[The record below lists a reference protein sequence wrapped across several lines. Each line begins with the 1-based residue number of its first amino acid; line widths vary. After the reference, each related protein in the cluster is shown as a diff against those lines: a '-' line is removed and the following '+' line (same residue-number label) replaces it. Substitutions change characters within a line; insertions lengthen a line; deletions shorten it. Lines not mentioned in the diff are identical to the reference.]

1 MRSTHDPQ
9 PQGLYTPAYEHD
21 ACGTGFVASI
31 DGVPSHWIVQ
41 SAVQCVCNVTHR
53 GAVSADAK
61 TGDGAGILTQ
71 IPHALFA
78 KALKALKAKPV
89 ALGDL
94 GVGVIFLPQGSSR
107 AKAERIVENT
117 VTKSGLHFIGWRDVP
132 VDPSVLGD
140 KALKTQPVIRHALVS
155 RPSTIPQ
162 DDVERRLFLVR
173 RRIEQAWEREQLA
186 DCYIPSFSSKTIVYK
201 GLFVAPQLSLF
212 YTDLSDPDYTS
223 AIAVFHQRYS
233 TNTFPNWFLAQ
244 PFRFLGHNGE
254 INTLQGNR
262 NWMAAREPE
271 LSSKLWGKE
280 LKELFPI
287 VQAGGSDSMSLD
299 NVLELLVMSG
309 RDVLHAM
316 MMLVPDAWQ
325 GMVEM
330 DPLVRAFHQYH
341 ALLVEPW
348 DGPAA
353 LAFTDGTI
361 VGATLDRNGLRPARY
376 WVTKDRVVIMA
387 SEVGVIEIEPSRI
400 IEKGRLGPGHVI
412 AVDTKRHR
420 LLTDREVKQE
430 FAGAHPHSAWV
441 EKGVVP
447 IERILNGN
455 IADDPTTR
463 LGLPKAD
470 RLQATSEGQ
479 ARLKPA
485 SGWQAGG
492 WDEVIVEPASLI
504 RHQIAVGITQEEVQM
519 FLEPMAKTGK
529 EPIWSMGD
537 DAPLSVL
544 STKAKPLFTYFK
556 QLFAQVTN
564 PPIDPIREELVMSLN
579 TLLGARP
586 NMLEEGAPS
595 KRVLLTKSPLLVPQ
609 EFSAIRS
616 LRHSDLKAATIPI
629 HFEVAK
635 GAKGLRSALK
645 RVCEQAVKA
654 VDAGATILILS
665 DRGVDAAKAQI
676 PSLLATAAVHHHLIR
691 AGRRMKTSI
700 VVEAGDVHEVHQ
712 VACLIGYGASAVY
725 PYLAYQTIK
734 SLQQAGRFGEMPY
747 DEALAHFRKAI
758 NQGVLKIMSK
768 MGISTV
774 GSYRG
779 AQIFEALGISKE
791 LIDECFSGTPS
802 RIGGITY
809 EHIADEVLAW
819 HREAYEMKEPLHLE
833 EGGFYKYRRDGEYHA
848 FNPET
853 VRFLQQSIKTG
864 DYETYKKFA
873 ASVNNRPPTALRDL
887 LDVKPLGKPVPIDE
901 VEPIEVITKRFVTA
915 SISYGALS
923 LEAHETLA
931 IAMNRIGGKSG
942 SGEGGEDPA
951 RYHPTDPNMNRSSA
965 IKQVASGRFGV
976 TPEYLMSARELEI
989 KMAQGSKPGE
999 GGQLPG
1005 HKVSPDIARV
1015 RHTIAGISLIS
1026 PPPHHDIYSIEDLKQ
1041 LIYDLKMINPA
1052 ARVNVKLVSE
1062 AGVGTIAAG
1071 VAKGHADTV
1080 LISGHDGGTGASP
1093 LSSIKNAGLPWELG
1107 LAETQQTLRLNG
1119 LREKVIVRTDGGM
1132 KIGRDIL
1139 IAAVFGAEEYGF
1151 GTAAVVA
1158 TGCVMTRQCHLNT
1171 CPVGVA
1177 TQDPTLRAR
1186 FTGTPEMVVN
1196 YMRFIA
1202 QELREYMALLGVRTL
1217 DELIG
1222 RTELLIR
1229 RKVSL
1234 EGKAATVNLDALMVS
1249 VDVGPRIH
1257 TQPRN
1262 DERDEPL
1269 DDRLIKDAA
1278 SALDGKGKVKLSYA
1292 IRNTNRTVGARLAGE
1307 IAKRY
1312 GDKGLPIATI
1322 EVTFKGVAGQSFGAF
1337 CINGVRLTLIGEAN
1351 DYVGKGIAGGELIV
1365 RPPDESPFA
1374 WHKNVIIGNTCLY
1387 GATGGVLYAAGR
1399 AGERFAVRN
1408 SGGMAVVEG
1417 LGDHGCEY
1425 MTGGIVLV
1433 LGETG
1438 RNFGAGMTGGR
1449 AYVLDQERVFEKR
1462 VNLELVELHRLEG
1475 AEDID
1480 NVRTLLERHFVATKS
1495 NRALEILSNWEDHQ
1509 ELFWMVVPRG
1519 SGAKL
1524 EMAVS
1529 AKEG

>member
-1 MRSTHDPQ
+1 MSPSHYPQ
-9 PQGLYTPAYEHD
+9 SRGLYDPAYEHD

-31 DGVPSHWIVQ
+31 DGAASHEIVR
-41 SAVQCVCNVTHR
+41 SAIQCVCNVTHR

-71 IPHALFA
+71 IPQKLFA
-78 KALKALKAKPV
+78 KVLKQLKASPV
-89 ALGDL
+89 AAGDL
-94 GVGVIFLPQGSSR
+94 AVGVIFLTQD
-107 AKAERIVENT
+107 AKARAQAQQIVET
-117 VTKSGLHFIGWRDVP
+117 EIKGRGITLIGWRDVP

-140 KALKTQPVIRHALVS
+140 KALKTLPVIRQVLMSRSVS
-155 RPSTIPQ
+155 ITAE
-162 DDVERRLFLVR
+162 DFERQLFLVR
-173 RRIEQAWEREQLA
+173 RRIEQSWERAKLG
-186 DCYIPSFSSKTIVYK
+186 DCYIPSFSSRTIAYK
-201 GLFVAPQLSLF
+201 GLFVAPQLAHF
-212 YTDLSDPDYTS
+212 YHDLEDPDFTS

-271 LSSKLWGKE
+271 LSCQRWGTD
-280 LKELFPI
+280 LKDLLPV

-299 NVLELLVMSG
+299 NVLELFVMSG
-309 RDVLHAM
+309 RDILQAM

-325 GMVEM
+325 GMRDIDM
-330 DPLVRAFHQYH
+330 DSQVRAFYQYH
-341 ALLVEPW
+341 AMLMEPW

-353 LAFTDGTI
+353 LTFTDGVI

-376 WVTKDRVVIMA
+376 WVTKDRTVIMA
-387 SEVGVIEIEPSRI
+387 SEVGVVQGDPSRI
-400 IEKGRLGPGHVI
+400 MEKGRLGPGHVF
-412 AVDTKRHR
+412 AVDTRRKK
-420 LLTDREVKQE
+420 LLRNEEVKRE
-430 FAGAHPHSAWV
+430 YAAVKPYGEWV
-441 EKGVVP
+441 QKSLITVDK
-447 IERILNGN
+447 ILNAN
-455 IADDPTTR
+455 IA
-463 LGLPKAD
+463 
-470 RLQATSEGQ
+470 
-479 ARLKPA
+479 
-485 SGWQAGG
+485 
-492 WDEVIVEPASLI
+492 DEVIVEPNTLTQ
-504 RHQIAVGITQEEVQM
+504 HQIAFGCTEEEITMVI
-519 FLEPMAKTGK
+519 EPVAKLGK

-544 STKAKPLFTYFK
+544 SSKPKPLFTYFK

-579 TLLGARP
+579 TLIGARP
-586 NMLEEGAPS
+586 NALEEGPAA
-595 KRVLLTKSPLLVPQ
+595 KKMLLVTSPLLSPQ

-616 LRHSDLKAATIPI
+616 LRTTDLKAATLSILYK
-629 HFEVAK
+629 VAD
-635 GAKGLRSALK
+635 GAKGLRAAVATL
-645 RVCEQAVKA
+645 REQAVRA
-654 VDAGATILILS
+654 VDAGATILIVS
-665 DRGVDAAKAQI
+665 DRGINETTTRI
-676 PSLLATAAVHHHLIR
+676 PSLLAVAAVHHHLIR
-691 AGRRMKTSI
+691 TGRRMKTSLL
-700 VVEAGDVHEVHQ
+700 VETGEIHEVHQ

-734 SLQQAGRFGEMPY
+734 SLETAGRLGGETF
-747 DEALAHFRKAI
+747 EQALAHFKRGI
-758 NQGVLKIMSK
+758 DQGVLKIMSK

-779 AQIFEALGISKE
+779 AQIFEALGIAKE
-791 LIDECFSGTPS
+791 LIDECFPGTPS

-809 EHIADEVLAW
+809 EHIAEEILIW
-819 HREAYEMKEPLHLE
+819 HQQAYGVQEGPRHLDP
-833 EGGFYKYRRDGEYHA
+833 GGFYKYRRDGEYHA

-853 VRFLQQSIKTG
+853 VRYLQQAIKAG
-864 DYETYKKFA
+864 DYDIYKKFA

-887 LDVKPLGKPVPIDE
+887 LDVKPLGKPIPIDT
-901 VEPIEVITKRFVTA
+901 VEPVEAITRRFATA

-951 RYHPTDPNMNRSSA
+951 RYHPTDPHNNRSSA

-1005 HKVSPDIARV
+1005 HKVSADIARV
-1015 RHTIAGISLIS
+1015 RHTIQGISLIS
-1026 PPPHHDIYSIEDLKQ
+1026 PPPHHDIYSIEDLAQ
-1041 LIYDLKMINPA
+1041 LIYDLKMINPG
-1052 ARVNVKLVSE
+1052 ARVNVKLVAE

-1071 VAKGHADTV
+1071 VAKGYADTI

-1107 LAETQQTLRLNG
+1107 LAETQQTLRMNG
-1119 LREKVIVRTDGGM
+1119 LRERVILRTDGGM
-1132 KIGRDIL
+1132 KTGRDLL
-1139 IAAVFGAEEYGF
+1139 IAALFGAEEFGF

-1177 TQDPTLRAR
+1177 TQDEKLRKR
-1186 FTGTPEMVVN
+1186 FSGTPEMVVN

-1202 QELREYMALLGVRTL
+1202 QELREYMAALGVRKL
-1217 DELIG
+1217 DDIIG
-1222 RTELLIR
+1222 RTDLLTL
-1229 RKVSL
+1229 KPLSDEVPP
-1234 EGKAATVNLDALMVS
+1234 KAKTVVLDFLRMT
-1249 VDVGPRIH
+1249 VDEGPRIH

-1262 DERDEPL
+1262 DRAGEHPL
-1269 DDRLIKDAA
+1269 DDQVIADAK
-1278 SALDGKGKVKLSYA
+1278 SAIEGGGRVKLSYP
-1292 IRNTNRTVGARLAGE
+1292 ICNTHRTVGARVSGE

-1312 GDKGLPIATI
+1312 GDKGLPTATI
-1322 EVTFKGVAGQSFGAF
+1322 DVTFKGVAGQSFGAF
-1337 CINGVRLTLIGEAN
+1337 CVAGMRLTLVGEAN
-1351 DYVGKGIAGGELIV
+1351 DYVGKGMAGGEVTV
-1365 RPPDESPFA
+1365 RPPDESSFA
-1374 WHKNVIIGNTCLY
+1374 WHQNSIIGNTCLY

-1399 AGERFAVRN
+1399 AGERFAVGN
-1408 SGGMAVVEG
+1408 SGAIAVVEG

-1425 MTGGIVLV
+1425 MTGGIILV
-1433 LGETG
+1433 LGATG

-1449 AYVLDQERVFEKR
+1449 AYVLDEERVFEKR
-1462 VNLELVELHRLEG
+1462 ANLELVELHRLDG
-1475 AEDID
+1475 QEDMD
-1480 NVRTLLERHFVATKS
+1480 NVRTLLERHFVATQS
-1495 NRALEILSNWEDHQ
+1495 SHALDILTNWEDHQ

-1519 SGAKL
+1519 LGAKL
-1524 EMAVS
+1524 ELLVS